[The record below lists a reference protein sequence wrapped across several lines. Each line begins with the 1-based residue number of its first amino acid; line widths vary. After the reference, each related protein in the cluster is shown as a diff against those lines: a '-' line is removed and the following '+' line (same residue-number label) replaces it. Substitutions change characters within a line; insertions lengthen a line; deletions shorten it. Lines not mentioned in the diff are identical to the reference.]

1 MPTFEQLEA
10 EALAAPVSGWDFSW
24 LRTRSSTEPLP
35 WSYRKVVD
43 GYAGSATTMVDMGT
57 GGGEVLARF
66 RSRPP
71 RTVATEAWPP
81 NVPVA
86 AARLRPL
93 GIPVVQDA
101 GADNNDRQRDDDARG
116 RLPFRDGA
124 FDLVI
129 NRHEAFVAAEVGR
142 VLAPGGMFVTQQ
154 VDGGTINDLYRLL
167 DLEARTGQDSWLP
180 LARQQVTAAR
190 LNVLTAVAGE
200 EVEHFDDVAAI
211 IYYLRLVSWALP
223 DYSLDAYRERLRA
236 AWADSGRWP
245 ATIRQYRFLLVAA
258 KP

>member
-24 LRTRSSTEPLP
+24 LRSRSSTEPLP

-43 GYAGSATTMVDMGT
+43 GHARSTTSMLDMGT
-57 GGGEVLARF
+57 GGGEILARF

-86 AARLRPL
+86 AARLRSL
-93 GIPVVQDA
+93 GVPVVQDE
-101 GADNNDRQRDDDARG
+101 GARNNDQQRDDDARG

-124 FDLVI
+124 FDLVT
-129 NRHEAFVAAEVGR
+129 NRHESFRAAEVSR
-142 VLAPGGMFVTQQ
+142 ILAPGGVFVTQQ
-154 VDGGTINDLYRLL
+154 VDHSTYDLYRLL
-167 DLEARTGQDSWLP
+167 DLEAGAGQDSWLP
-180 LARQQVTAAR
+180 LARQQVTVAG

-223 DYSLDAYRERLRA
+223 DYSLDMYRERLRA

-245 ATIRQYRFLLVAA
+245 ATIRQNRFLLVAA